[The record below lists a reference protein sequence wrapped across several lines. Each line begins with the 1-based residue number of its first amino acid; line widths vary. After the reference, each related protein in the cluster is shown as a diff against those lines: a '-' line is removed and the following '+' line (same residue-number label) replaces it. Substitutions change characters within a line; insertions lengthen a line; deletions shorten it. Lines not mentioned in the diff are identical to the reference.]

1 MARSASATGAFNISA
16 HIVRYLR
23 TCLKVAGR
31 KAPVRCTYAEKAF
44 GLIWGDFD
52 ADFPLTKVSMM
63 AIWATTVLHRHFPAV
78 RETPDLKGFLRW
90 PVTAAE
96 SDGFAPP
103 LALALGYS

>member
-1 MARSASATGAFNISA
+1 
-16 HIVRYLR
+16 
-23 TCLKVAGR
+23 
-31 KAPVRCTYAEKAF
+31 
-44 GLIWGDFD
+44 
-52 ADFPLTKVSMM
+52 MM